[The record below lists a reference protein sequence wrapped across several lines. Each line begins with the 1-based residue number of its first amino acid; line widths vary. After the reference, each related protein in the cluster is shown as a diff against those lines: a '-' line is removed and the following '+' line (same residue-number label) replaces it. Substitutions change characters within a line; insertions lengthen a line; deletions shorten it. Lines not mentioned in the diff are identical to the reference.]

1 MTSRSVT
8 CWSSWAPV
16 LQFNHLLH
24 WSTKCLMIAPG
35 NTRFWL
41 VDTLLYWPLIGWQVT
56 DQHGE
61 GWSELRIVSIHDGR
75 TGGDILIFQFYKYVV
90 RDWCLMLRV
99 TTETWRWLDPV
110 MKDVRHSLI
119 NLVGVKTCKIW
130 STRNNDQDTNL
141 HSDTSMTRY
150 LFVYVFHI
158 LQLITSSSL
167 VFISDNLHKNHV

>member
-1 MTSRSVT
+1 MWPADHHGHQSCSSTICFTDLPSV
-8 CWSSWAPV
+8 W
-16 LQFNHLLH
+16 
-24 WSTKCLMIAPG
+24 
-35 NTRFWL
+35 WL
-41 VDTLLYWPLIGWQVT
+41 PQVILASDWLTHYYINLIGWQVT

-110 MKDVRHSLI
+110 MKDVRHWLI

-150 LFVYVFHI
+150 LYLHLFMY
-158 LQLITSSSL
+158 
-167 VFISDNLHKNHV
+167 FIFYN